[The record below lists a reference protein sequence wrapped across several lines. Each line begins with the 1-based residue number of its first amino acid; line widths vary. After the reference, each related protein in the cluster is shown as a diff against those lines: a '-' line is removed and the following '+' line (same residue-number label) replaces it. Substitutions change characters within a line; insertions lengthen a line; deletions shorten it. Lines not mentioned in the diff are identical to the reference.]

1 MRKQRILICVMC
13 ILLCVFWI
21 GCKKDEVKVDDNH
34 IAAYTISYLTN
45 EDTAKMAERL
55 CEKIQDLCDT
65 KMSVEADKLHMD
77 EYVIYIGGEK
87 LAGQTGTDISAINEK
102 GYLMTYSENKIYLY
116 ALSDEGFN
124 RGFNSLLKYVNQDG
138 SMNEMAG
145 RIVNSGIGYPSAVM
159 VGDANVNF
167 RIC

>member
-87 LAGQTGTDISAINEK
+87 LAGQIDGLIEQWVLHGGDGLSEEERNSFYHALNLISSNLREK
-102 GYLMTYSENKIYLY
+102 LNK
-116 ALSDEGFN
+116 E
-124 RGFNSLLKYVNQDG
+124 KK
-138 SMNEMAG
+138 
-145 RIVNSGIGYPSAVM
+145 
-159 VGDANVNF
+159 
-167 RIC
+167 